1 MATGVGYAMRQRL
14 PGIEVLTVQP
24 EQAPGMTLS
33 LRSGHAVDAGPP
45 ATIADGVAGR
55 YVLPEVLDDLRE
67 VVTEAFLVSEES
79 IRDAMRLLYRCSGL
93 IVEPAAALGVATI
106 LENRDRFRGMTV
118 ATILCGGNIS
128 TTDFEKL
135 VAQNS

>member
-1 MATGVGYAMRQRL
+1 
-14 PGIEVLTVQP
+14 
-24 EQAPGMTLS
+24 
-33 LRSGHAVDAGPP
+33 
-45 ATIADGVAGR
+45 
-55 YVLPEVLDDLRE
+55 
-67 VVTEAFLVSEES
+67 VSEES

-106 LENRDRFRGMTV
+106 LENRDRFRGITV